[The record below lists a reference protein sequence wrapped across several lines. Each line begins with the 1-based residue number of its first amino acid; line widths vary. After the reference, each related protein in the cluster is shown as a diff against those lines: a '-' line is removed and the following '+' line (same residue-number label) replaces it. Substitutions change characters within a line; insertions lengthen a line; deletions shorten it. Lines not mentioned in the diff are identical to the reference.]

1 MRTSELE
8 AKEIINI
15 NTGQRLGVVMDVDVN
30 LSGGQIKGLVV
41 PKENKMFSFFGAGEE
56 IYISWSEIHKIGDDV
71 ILIQPNEEL
80 SAEIPE

>member
-41 PKENKMFSFFGAGEE
+41 PKENKMFSFLGLVRRSIFRGLK
-56 IYISWSEIHKIGDDV
+56 YIK
-71 ILIQPNEEL
+71 
-80 SAEIPE
+80 